1 MLWLTSRER
10 RIMSIPSKLLWARGL
25 PIGPQQMQQQDR
37 YHEVRLQQTAMT
49 INPSLWGVRRAVW
62 ETDELANNML
72 HTEALSLLFPDGEIY
87 DAPVSDTPPQA
98 VDLSNLPAEQS
109 TFTYFAALPMLNMHG
124 GNMAHEARYAREDAT
139 TADLYSGGLALDVAY
154 LKKRVCLLPES
165 MARTGY
171 VSFPI
176 VRIKR
181 SPTGGFELDPTFMPP
196 SVTLATAAGLPGML
210 DALLAKLNAKI
221 AALYERHR
229 LNGRQA
235 FEVHGGDAAS
245 FWMLNVICTAAA
257 PLTHV
262 ARYRQHHPEYVFD
275 RLTALA
281 GGLMTFSPKYALSDL
296 PSYQHDDPGPGFY
309 RLDAMIRDLIDTV
322 ISSRYFTVPLTP
334 DPVRITH
341 HHGVLDPAR
350 VERRTEL
357 CLAVSADMPALE
369 LVAAVPVRFK
379 IGAPD
384 DVEHMIGA
392 ALPGVEL
399 VHMAQV
405 PGEVPVRPNTYYFSL
420 TAKGSLY
427 ENMLKAQ
434 AMAIYA
440 PSGMKGL
447 RMELFGIAP

>member
-1 MLWLTSRER
+1 
-10 RIMSIPSKLLWARGL
+10 MSIHSKVLWGEGL
-25 PIGPQQMQQQDR
+25 TFGPQQMQRADL
-37 YHEVRLQQTAMT
+37 YHEARLQQLALT
-49 INPSLWGVRRAVW
+49 ISPSLWGVRKAEW
-62 ETDELANNML
+62 NLDMLGNSTLKADE
-72 HTEALSLLFPDGEIY
+72 LSLLFQDGEIF
-87 DAPVSDTPPQA
+87 DAPISDPAPPA
-98 VDLSNLPAEQS
+98 VDLSTLDSDKQVF
-109 TFTYFAALPMLNMHG
+109 TFYAALPHLNEHG
-124 GNMAHEARYAREDAT
+124 GNLASSGRYIRKDVEIADLFTSDLSLDVEFLTKNLKLMPHTEART
-139 TADLYSGGLALDVAY
+139 AY
-154 LKKRVCLLPES
+154 L
-165 MARTGY
+165 
-171 VSFPI
+171 SFPV

-181 SPTGGFELDPTFMPP
+181 SPTGGFELDPTFIPP

-235 FEVHGGDAAS
+235 FEVHTGDASS

-257 PLTHV
+257 PLTHC

-275 RLTALA
+275 KLTALA

-296 PSYQHDDPGPGFY
+296 PAYQHDDPGPGFQ
-309 RLDAMIRDLIDTV
+309 RLDMMIRDLIDTV

-334 DPVRITH
+334 DHVKTTL

-369 LVAAVPVRFK
+369 LVAAVPLRFK
-379 IGAPD
+379 IGSPD
-384 DVEHMIGA
+384 DVERLIGIS
-392 ALPGVEL
+392 LPGVEL

-434 AMAIYA
+434 AITIYA
-440 PSGMKGL
+440 PTGMKGM

>member
-1 MLWLTSRER
+1 
-10 RIMSIPSKLLWARGL
+10 MSIPAKLLWGEGL
-25 PIGPQQMQQQDR
+25 VIAPQQMQRLDL
-37 YHEVRLQQTAMT
+37 YHEVRLQQLAQT
-49 INPSLWGVRRAVW
+49 ISPCLWGVRKAEW
-62 ETDELANNML
+62 NLDMLGNNML
-72 HTEALSLLFPDGEIY
+72 KAEELSLLFQDGEIF
-87 DAPVSDTPPQA
+87 DAPISDPAPPA
-98 VDLSNLPAEQS
+98 VDLSTLDADEQVF
-109 TFTYFAALPMLNMHG
+109 TFHAALPLLNQHG
-124 GNMAHEARYAREDAT
+124 GNAEKTARYRRKDVEA
-139 TADLYSGGLALDVAY
+139 ADLFTSDLSLDVEY
-154 LKKRVCLLPES
+154 LTKNVTLIPHTE
-165 MARTGY
+165 ARTGY

-176 VRIKR
+176 IRIKR
-181 SPTGGFELDPTFMPP
+181 DPTGGFEIDPTFTPP
-196 SVTLATAAGLPGML
+196 SVTLATAAGLPAML

-235 FEVHGGDAAS
+235 FEVHAGDASS

-257 PLTHV
+257 PLTHC

-275 RLTALA
+275 KLTGLA

-296 PSYQHDDPGPGFY
+296 PSYQHDDPGSSFQ
-309 RLDAMIRDLIDTV
+309 RIDAIIRDLIDTV
-322 ISSRYFTVPLTP
+322 ISSRYFTVPLAA
-334 DPVRITH
+334 DHVKITH

-379 IGAPD
+379 IGSPD
-384 DVEHMIGA
+384 DVERLIGA

-420 TAKGSLY
+420 TAKGNLY

-434 AMAIYA
+434 AITIYA
-440 PSGMKGL
+440 PAGMKGL